1 LYGHYDLFTDLYTG
15 FCVLAGKLLVQ
26 AFQQTIICPIW
37 LSVALVAGGSTKVL
51 LPVRLA
57 PSQARSWAKFW
68 PCSGAFIFS
77 RWPKNKNVH
86 TKSSSQGIKLTNFEA
101 TAQAAQAIRGSI
113 LLKMAIIQNATL
125 ASVVVG
131 GRVDV
136 HRWGG
141 LFPHQFWGPTGTD

>member
-1 LYGHYDLFTDLYTG
+1 
-15 FCVLAGKLLVQ
+15 
-26 AFQQTIICPIW
+26 
-37 LSVALVAGGSTKVL
+37 VAGGSTKVL

-101 TAQAAQAIRGSI
+101 TAQAAQAVRGSI

-136 HRWGG
+136 AMDTCVHA
-141 LFPHQFWGPTGTD
+141 